1 MSTLE
6 RAIAIAARAHA
17 GQVDK
22 GGAPYILHPLRVML
36 RLFEPREQLVAVLHD
51 VIEDSPVTLEQLRGE
66 GFSEEVLQAL
76 AALTKVE
83 GEDYPGFIRRAAQN
97 PLARR
102 VKRADLAENS
112 DLSRIPEPSEDD
124 RRRLEKYRQAIQYL
138 DSLDRP

>member
-1 MSTLE
+1 MTSKTY
-6 RAIAIAARAHA
+6 RIACIPGDGIGKEVIPA
-17 GQVDK
+17 GQ
-22 GGAPYILHPLRVML
+22 
-36 RLFEPREQLVAVLHD
+36 
-51 VIEDSPVTLEQLRGE
+51 
-66 GFSEEVLQAL
+66 EVLQAL